1 MKATLIKVDSI
12 YHLWLNPNTKDQEHI
27 ASDNPIVDTRGVD
40 LRKYKISKQNCDE
53 IFEVTDK
60 EIEVE
65 IEMEDVIQLNKR
77 AGGTTNMGKPKLDED
92 GCLILK
98 KL

>member
-40 LRKYKISKQNCDE
+40 FRKYKLSKQKCDE
-53 IFEVTDK
+53 IFGVTDK

-65 IEMEDVIQLNKR
+65 IEQVNKLNIDK
-77 AGGTTNMGKPKLDED
+77 GIFEWMPKLDED